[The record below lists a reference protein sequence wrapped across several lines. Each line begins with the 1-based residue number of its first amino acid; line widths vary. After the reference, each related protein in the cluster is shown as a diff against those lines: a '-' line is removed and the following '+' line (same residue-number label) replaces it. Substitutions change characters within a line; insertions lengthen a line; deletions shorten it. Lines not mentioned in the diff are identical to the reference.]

1 MEGKAQSGIVPQT
14 MMGMGRKGKEQG
26 ERGALLRPS
35 REDSG
40 TGNVTEEKGNEQL
53 ITGQLGELVP
63 QVRVPAWSSLLLAP
77 LSGPGA
83 SDDLTV

>member
-1 MEGKAQSGIVPQT
+1 
-14 MMGMGRKGKEQG
+14 MMSMGRKGKEQG

-40 TGNVTEEKGNEQL
+40 TGDIREEKGNEQL
-53 ITGQLGELVP
+53 ITGQLGGGGVLVP
-63 QVRVPAWSSLLLAP
+63 EVRVPAWSSLLLTP

-83 SDDLTV
+83 SDGLTV